1 MRYERIAAL
10 GAVGVAGAVLL
21 VYLLWIF
28 VTRPEPSTA
37 GMDWTNAVLTWI
49 ATGLLALAII
59 AVHLTF
65 ARQLWR
71 GEATP
76 P

>member
-1 MRYERIAAL
+1 MRFEKLAAL
-10 GAVGVAGAVLL
+10 GAVGVAGAVLV
-21 VYLLWIF
+21 VYLLWIY
-28 VTRPEPSTA
+28 VTRPQPSTA
-37 GMDWTNAVLTWI
+37 GIDATNAVLTWI

-71 GEATP
+71 DEATTP
-76 P
+76 